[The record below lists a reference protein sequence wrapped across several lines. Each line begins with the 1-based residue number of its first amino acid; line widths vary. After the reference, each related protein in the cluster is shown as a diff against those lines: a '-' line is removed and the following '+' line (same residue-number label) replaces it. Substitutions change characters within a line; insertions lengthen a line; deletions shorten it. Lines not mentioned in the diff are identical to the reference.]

1 MNNMRNGRMYRVSG
15 ASSVTGEEVE
25 ILVEAHDEA
34 DAARAANRQGVFVSG
49 CAPAGADGS
58 NWAAKARDAGPANA
72 GAPAAAAP
80 AADRPAPAA
89 SFSQSGRG
97 GPVGIRLVR
106 AFPQLDFPVK
116 RLDDDDRKYLANL
129 SRAGLGVSAEDAAHV
144 RQLMRNP
151 GRLK

>member
-1 MNNMRNGRMYRVSG
+1 MNNMRNGRTYRVSG

-58 NWAAKARDAGPANA
+58 NWAAKARDAGRANA
-72 GAPAAAAP
+72 GAPAAAA
-80 AADRPAPAA
+80 AAPAA
-89 SFSQSGRG
+89 SFSQSVRG
-97 GPVGIRLVR
+97 DPVVMRLVR

-144 RQLMRNP
+144 RELMRNP

>member
-1 MNNMRNGRMYRVSG
+1 MNNMRNGRTYRVSG

-58 NWAAKARDAGPANA
+58 NWAAKGRDAGGANA

-80 AADRPAPAA
+80 DRPAPAA
-89 SFSQSGRG
+89 SFSQSVRG
-97 GPVGIRLVR
+97 DAVVMRLVR
-106 AFPQLDFPVK
+106 AYPQLDFPVK

-144 RQLMRNP
+144 RELMRNP